1 VSQRLIRF
9 AAVLLFPVVVWAQG
23 QTLRDRDPDLDA
35 AKRLAGELQQA
46 NFHSGPFYLWSRLR
60 IGDAGYTDQVY
71 LPTGDAG
78 GNLSLS
84 VDAPQRLYFVPRKK
98 TIFTAEL
105 VPGYSFF
112 ESNGRRRNQFNYLVR
127 GDAHFLLNH
136 LYLDFYA
143 EREDQI
149 RALVADVN
157 RMATQRGDEV
167 GVGSEVKYSS
177 KTSGLFSIRFRDVTF
192 PDSRFQPDLGPG
204 QVDPVTG
211 ETLKV
216 PVSLLDRKERNAR
229 LSLMHKTFPRTSL
242 FVAGE
247 RSDYSFRRATY
258 KDSTRTWIG
267 GGLNYNAGRTQVRLE
282 GGPATL
288 EFDDPTQRDYDGLVA
303 NITAGRSNGRWQ
315 YAVAAGR
322 DIGFSI
328 FLDNN
333 YFVSNTARLNVGYAA
348 TRRLTLRAGSTFER
362 DTYDVPVGGIRRR
375 DDISFTSAGFSYT
388 IRRVRTGLDVGWY
401 ERESTHV
408 DEEDSGI
415 RYIVHL
421 SFTP

>member
-1 VSQRLIRF
+1 MSQRLIRF
-9 AAVLLFPVVVWAQG
+9 AAVILFPVVVCAQS
-23 QTLRDRDPDLDA
+23 QTMRDRDPDLDA

-46 NFHSGPFYLWSRLR
+46 NFHYGPLYLWSRLR
-60 IGDAGYTDQVY
+60 VGDAGYTDQAY

-78 GNLSLS
+78 GSYSLS

-112 ESNGRRRNQFNYLVR
+112 ESSGRRRNQFNYLVR

-143 EREDQI
+143 MREDQI

-157 RMATQRGDEV
+157 RMATQRGNEV
-167 GVGSEVKYSS
+167 GVGGEAKYSS
-177 KTSGLFSIRFRDVTF
+177 KTSGLFSLRFRDLSY
-192 PDSRFQPDLGPG
+192 PNSRFQPDLGPG
-204 QVDPVTG
+204 EVDPSTG
-211 ETLKV
+211 ETLKI
-216 PVSLLDRKERNAR
+216 PVFLLDRRERNAR
-229 LSLMHKTFPRTSL
+229 LSLLHKTFPRTSL
-242 FVAGE
+242 FVSGE

-258 KDSTRTWIG
+258 KDSSRTWIG
-267 GGLNYNAGRTQVRLE
+267 GGLNYYAGRTQIRVE
-282 GGPATL
+282 AGPATL

-303 NITAGRSNGRWQ
+303 SLAASRSNGRWS
-315 YAVAAGR
+315 YALGAGR

-328 FLDNN
+328 FLNNN
-333 YFVSNTARLNVGYAA
+333 YFVSNTARLNVGYTA
-348 TRRLTLRAGSTFER
+348 TRRLSLHAQTTLER

-375 DDISFTSAGFSYT
+375 DDISFTSAGFSYA

-415 RYIVHL
+415 RYILHL
-421 SFTP
+421 SFSP